1 MAKEY
6 IPDEL
11 FVALTGYL

>member
-1 MAKEY
+1 MSKQY
-6 IPDEL
+6 IADEL